1 MKLARWFGVLF
12 GLAALASAAE
22 PVVVAVR
29 TGRLI
34 DPKAGVVVPGAVVL
48 IEDGKVKAVGPAVA
62 IPAGEEFRRCMT
74 SLGMHG

>member
-22 PVVVAVR
+22 PVVVAVK

-34 DPKAGVVVPGAVVL
+34 DPKAGTVVSGAVIL
-48 IEDGKVKAVGPAVA
+48 IENGRVKAVGIRPRDPGGCA
-62 IPAGEEFRRCMT
+62 R
-74 SLGMHG
+74 